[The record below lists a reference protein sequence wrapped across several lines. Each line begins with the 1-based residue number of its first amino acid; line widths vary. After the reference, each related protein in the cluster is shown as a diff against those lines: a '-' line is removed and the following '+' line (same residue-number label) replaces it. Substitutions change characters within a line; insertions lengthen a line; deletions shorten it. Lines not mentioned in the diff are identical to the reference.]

1 MRCVV
6 TYCPSGHRSR
16 SSTSTVPPPSWIRR
30 VAHGSGTHA
39 PSMSPALKE
48 SSVAPFSCGL
58 IETSPPPDSS
68 ADKPLSCSQAR
79 SATSWVLPSAGVAI
93 VVPARSAGDVISG
106 FTTRNAPP
114 DVAPDTMRS
123 ASPSDL
129 AKPLIAGFGPMYVA
143 SMASANRASTASPPA
158 LNVDVSSV
166 TSSPSASA
174 RMPLSTPTSA
184 VAWVT
189 FGKYPRRNVTCSPGA
204 GSSSVGAAESA
215 GAAASAAG
223 DASASS
229 SPQPAAST
237 STAAR
242 PTTVDLASLMG
253 TSGG

>member
-1 MRCVV
+1 
-6 TYCPSGHRSR
+6 
-16 SSTSTVPPPSWIRR
+16 
-30 VAHGSGTHA
+30 
-39 PSMSPALKE
+39 MSPALKE

-79 SATSWVLPSAGVAI
+79 SATSWVLPSAGVAM

-129 AKPLIAGFGPMYVA
+129 AKPLIAGLGPMYVA
-143 SMASANRASTASPPA
+143 SMASANSASTASPPA

-166 TSSPSASA
+166 TLSPSASA
-174 RMPLSTPTSA
+174 RMPFSTPTSA

-189 FGKYPRRNVTCSPGA
+189 FGKYPSRSVTCSPDA
-204 GSSSVGAAESA
+204 GPPWPSLAAES
-215 GAAASAAG
+215 GAAVRR
-223 DASASS
+223 
-229 SPQPAAST
+229 
-237 STAAR
+237 AR
-242 PTTVDLASLMG
+242 
-253 TSGG
+253 